1 MGLSCH
7 LLFLTSGH
15 SDAHT
20 GQETQQTTLNDTK
33 LDYCNAVLHV
43 TAAVATSTA
52 STGQLLTSG
61 LLSGFIQAGKRSPL
75 VGQLKVTERQT
86 DGQTDVFHRG
96 AALRT
101 VTVYTHRG
109 ENGR

>member
-52 STGQLLTSG
+52 STGQLLTNG
-61 LLSGFIQAGKRSPL
+61 LLSGFIQAGKRSSL
-75 VGQLKVTERQT
+75 AEWLSVTDR
-86 DGQTDVFHRG
+86 QTDVFHRG
-96 AALRT
+96 AAQRT